1 MKKLKTFEKFA
12 DFLPNLFGYERRRK
26 LNSEEIEN
34 SKKMLNEIEEIIK
47 KYQPLLNLDEDE
59 VREII
64 YQDLADKLDS
74 FGV

>member
-1 MKKLKTFEKFA
+1 
-12 DFLPNLFGYERRRK
+12 
-26 LNSEEIEN
+26 
-34 SKKMLNEIEEIIK
+34 MLNEIEEIIK